1 MEENNN
7 ELTRPFCTLLR
18 MISWKGILID
28 RKVVGREYKMKHN
41 SKQFLALFMAVSMA
55 VAPVSGV
62 YAEDQ
67 NAAVGDTLSEN
78 KQDSDEAGQTEP
90 EAAAGQTES
99 EAAAGQTESSV
110 TTDTSQEVT
119 KEAGKN
125 QVAVEKVQNTQEDGT
140 APQTEPIGE
149 DEIFENITDISGMAG
164 ALKDGEYG
172 VDADHFSAK
181 LTSGGSSKVKI
192 ECQKVIVKNGKATAW
207 INFSSSKYDK
217 VWVKVN
223 GTQNIYHA
231 KPREGE
237 AGVTFEIPVN
247 LNSSMTF
254 MAHTSSMSGKNIA
267 YTINIAIP
275 EDTVPSTP
283 STPDQTVITELSFK
297 EGSEL
302 SMKEG
307 EVQKLTPQ
315 FTPALS
321 ASETAP
327 DMTWTSSDP
336 KIVTV
341 AKSGTQ
347 AEVTAVK
354 AGTAEVTVSIN
365 NAEGTEL
372 KATCKVTVTASE
384 TENKTLTDGN
394 YQVDVD
400 TGNKMFKVTN
410 CILTSEKGKMYAVI
424 TLSGTGYDYLYMGS
438 AADAAEAAA
447 KDYISYVADEAGKYT
462 YKVPVESLDKG
473 IAVAAHSI
481 KKDKWYDRTLIFSSA
496 SAKRIIADGTYQ
508 VNAEA
513 GGKMFR
519 VTDCVMTVKNGQ
531 MTAAVTLSG
540 QGYNRIYLGDVNNAS
555 DDEKNWILPDS
566 LLAEQYTFQIPVE
579 KLDEVMTIA
588 VHTTKS
594 NKWDTRTL
602 TFHSEGMT
610 KIADSNNGNA
620 SNGNNGSNGSLKPG
634 GNNNNPGNGSNGNN
648 QGNAENNNGNS
659 GTTGNNTTNNGKPD
673 QESKYESDLN
683 KSTARV
689 NSTTGLKD
697 GVYTPDSFSWSG
709 GTGKVS
715 ITCSKVTVTGGQA
728 YATITFSSP
737 HYQYVKANG
746 NVYYPSAKTGS
757 STSFVIPVELNK
769 NNSVVGMTTAMSTAH
784 EIKYTIFVYIAEAAK
799 ANASA
804 RANGKEVTVIGANG
818 SDSSKTAAANKK
830 MDEVAPEI
838 IGLEY
843 QSETKAEYAKYF
855 KIYHYDQGITLLE
868 IDMNKKTGRKAA
880 GKKWKEASEIS
891 GLNPAEQEQAALYL
905 NKVIKYLIV
914 PENAEIPA
922 GLDKEVI
929 VVRQPADHVYAGSNK
944 TISLMEELG
953 QLDKVTT
960 VGVKKNKC
968 KNETIKEKMA
978 EKEVIYAGTSGKLN
992 YKKLV
997 KKLKAGDLLY
1007 ILSIDR
1013 LGRNY
1018 EEILLQWRIITKEKQ
1033 VDVVVL
1039 DMPLLDTRK
1048 SGNDLTGTFVA
1059 DLVLQILSYVAQTE
1073 RENIHQRQKE
1083 GIAAAKLRGVKF
1095 GRPRKDVPERF
1106 WQLKEDWEDQKIT
1119 SREAAR
1125 QLSIA
1130 QDTFL
1135 RWVHGK

>member
-1 MEENNN
+1 
-7 ELTRPFCTLLR
+7 
-18 MISWKGILID
+18 
-28 RKVVGREYKMKHN
+28 MKHN

-67 NAAVGDTLSEN
+67 NAAVEN
-78 KQDSDEAGQTEP
+78 AVNANVQDSAEAGQTEP
-90 EAAAGQTES
+90 DANDRQTENS
-99 EAAAGQTESSV
+99 TAA
-110 TTDTSQEVT
+110 DTSQETV
-119 KEAGKN
+119 KEAVENQPAAGKTQDTMTAQSGTKVENKENSAVKN
-125 QVAVEKVQNTQEDGT
+125 QAAVQNTQKDEASSQTEMDGEDG
-140 APQTEPIGE
+140 
-149 DEIFENITDISGMAG
+149 IFSDLTDISGTEG
-164 ALKDGEYG
+164 DLKDGEYS
-172 VDADHFSAK
+172 VDADHFSFA
-181 LTSGGSSKVKI
+181 GGSGKVTI
-192 ECQKVIVKNGKATAW
+192 SCQKVIVKNGKATAW
-207 INFSSSKYDK
+207 IHISSAKYDK

-223 GTQNIYHA
+223 GKQTRYEA
-231 KPREGE
+231 KSEGS
-237 AGVTFEIPVN
+237 GVVFQIPVD
-247 LNSSMTF
+247 LNKQMKIMTHT
-254 MAHTSSMSGKNIA
+254 MAMSSGKNIE

-275 EDTVPSTP
+275 ENAVPSTP
-283 STPDQTVITELSFK
+283 STSEQTVITKLSFK
-297 EGSEL
+297 EGTEL
-302 SMKEG
+302 SMENG
-307 EVQKLTPQ
+307 EVQKLTPV
-315 FTPALS
+315 FTPELTS
-321 ASETAP
+321 GEEEP
-327 DMTWTSSDP
+327 DVTWTSSNTDV
-336 KIVTV
+336 VTV
-341 AKSGTQ
+341 AKAGTR
-347 AEVTAVK
+347 AELTAVK
-354 AGTAEVTVSIN
+354 AGTAEVTATFTN
-365 NAEGTEL
+365 FEGTEL

-610 KIADSNNGNA
+610 KIADSNHGNA
-620 SNGNNGSNGSLKPG
+620 SNGNNGSNGSLTSG
-634 GNNNNPGNGSNGNN
+634 GNNNNPGNTSNGNN
-648 QGNAENNNGNS
+648 SGSTGSNNGN
-659 GTTGNNTTNNGKPD
+659 TGNNTTNNGKPD
-673 QESKYESDLN
+673 KESKYESDLN

-689 NSTTGLKD
+689 NSATGLKD

-709 GTGKVS
+709 GTGKVRIS
-715 ITCSKVTVTGGQA
+715 CSKVTVTGGQA
-728 YATITFSSP
+728 YATITFSST

-746 NVYYPSAKTGS
+746 NVYYPSSKTGS

-769 NNSVVGMTTAMSTAH
+769 NNTIVGMTTAMSAAH
-784 EIKYTIFVYIAEAAK
+784 EIKYTILVYIAEAAK
-799 ANASA
+799 ANAST
-804 RANGKEVTVIGANG
+804 RANGKEITVIGVNG
-818 SDSSKTAAANKK
+818 SDSSKTAAASKK
-830 MDEVAPEI
+830 LDEVAPEI

-843 QSETKAEYAKYF
+843 QSETKAEHAKYF

-868 IDMNKKTGRKAA
+868 IDMSKKTGRKAA
-880 GKKWKEASEIS
+880 GKKWKQSSDTS

-905 NKVIKYLIV
+905 NKVVKYLIV

-929 VVRQPADHVYAGSNK
+929 VVRQPADHIYAGTNK
-944 TISLMEELG
+944 IISKIAKLG
-953 QLDKVTT
+953 QNDKVTA
-960 VGVKKNKC
+960 VGVKKKKC
-968 KNETIKEKMA
+968 KNETIKEKM
-978 EKEVIYAGTSGKLN
+978 EKKEIIYTGKSGKLN

-997 KKLKAGDLLY
+997 KNKCDLALLSSGILPKKGSSKKAARKKMKAYQKMTEKMTLLEMPVIVDRSKDEKGKDAKKEWEKVY
-1007 ILSIDR
+1007 QVIL
-1013 LGRNY
+1013 GC
-1018 EEILLQWRIITKEKQ
+1018 
-1033 VDVVVL
+1033 
-1039 DMPLLDTRK
+1039 
-1048 SGNDLTGTFVA
+1048 
-1059 DLVLQILSYVAQTE
+1059 
-1073 RENIHQRQKE
+1073 
-1083 GIAAAKLRGVKF
+1083 
-1095 GRPRKDVPERF
+1095 
-1106 WQLKEDWEDQKIT
+1106 EDQ
-1119 SREAAR
+1119 SAE
-1125 QLSIA
+1125 
-1130 QDTFL
+1130 
-1135 RWVHGK
+1135 

>member
-1 MEENNN
+1 
-7 ELTRPFCTLLR
+7 
-18 MISWKGILID
+18 
-28 RKVVGREYKMKHN
+28 MKHN

-67 NAAVGDTLSEN
+67 NAAVEN
-78 KQDSDEAGQTEP
+78 AVNANVQDSAEAGQTEP
-90 EAAAGQTES
+90 EATARQTESEAVAGQTET

-110 TTDTSQEVT
+110 TTDTSQDVT

-297 EGSEL
+297 EGAEL

-307 EVQKLTPQ
+307 EVQELTPQ

-384 TENKTLTDGN
+384 TENKTLIDGN

-410 CILTSEKGKMYAVI
+410 CILSSEKGKMYAVI
-424 TLSGTGYDYLYMGS
+424 TLSGTGYDYLYMGP

-481 KKDKWYDRTLIFSSA
+481 KNDKWYDRTLIFSSA

-540 QGYNRIYLGDVNNAS
+540 HGYNRIYLGDVNNAS

-620 SNGNNGSNGSLKPG
+620 SNGNNGSNGSLTPG

-673 QESKYESDLN
+673 KESKYESDLN

-818 SDSSKTAAANKK
+818 SDSSKTATANKK

-880 GKKWKEASEIS
+880 GKKWKEASEIN

-914 PENAEIPA
+914 PENVEIPA

-997 KKLKAGDLLY
+997 KNKCNLALLSSSVLPEKRSSKKAAKKKMTAY
-1007 ILSIDR
+1007 R
-1013 LGRNY
+1013 KMT
-1018 EEILLQWRIITKEKQ
+1018 EKMTLLQIPVIVDRAKDEKGK
-1033 VDVVVL
+1033 D
-1039 DMPLLDTRK
+1039 
-1048 SGNDLTGTFVA
+1048 A
-1059 DLVLQILSYVAQTE
+1059 
-1073 RENIHQRQKE
+1073 QKE
-1083 GIAAAKLRGVKF
+1083 
-1095 GRPRKDVPERF
+1095 
-1106 WQLKEDWEDQKIT
+1106 WEKVYQVILGCDGQ
-1119 SREAAR
+1119 SAE
-1125 QLSIA
+1125 
-1130 QDTFL
+1130 
-1135 RWVHGK
+1135 

>member
-1 MEENNN
+1 MEENYNK
-7 ELTRPFCTLLR
+7 LTRPFCTLLR

-67 NAAVGDTLSEN
+67 NAAVEDTLSEN
-78 KQDSDEAGQTEP
+78 KQDSDEVGQTEPEATAGQTES
-90 EAAAGQTES
+90 EAAAGQTET

-307 EVQKLTPQ
+307 EVQELTPQ

-336 KIVTV
+336 EVVTV

-566 LLAEQYTFQIPVE
+566 LLAEQYTFRIPVE

-620 SNGNNGSNGSLKPG
+620 SNGNNGSNGSLTPG

-818 SDSSKTAAANKK
+818 SDSSKTATANKK

-880 GKKWKEASEIS
+880 GKKWKEASETS

-905 NKVIKYLIV
+905 NKVVKYLIV

-997 KKLKAGDLLY
+997 KNKCNLALLSSSVLPEKRSSKKAAKKKMTAY
-1007 ILSIDR
+1007 R
-1013 LGRNY
+1013 KMT
-1018 EEILLQWRIITKEKQ
+1018 EKMTLLQIPVIVDRAKDEKGK
-1033 VDVVVL
+1033 D
-1039 DMPLLDTRK
+1039 
-1048 SGNDLTGTFVA
+1048 A
-1059 DLVLQILSYVAQTE
+1059 
-1073 RENIHQRQKE
+1073 QKE
-1083 GIAAAKLRGVKF
+1083 
-1095 GRPRKDVPERF
+1095 
-1106 WQLKEDWEDQKIT
+1106 WEKVYQVILGCDGQ
-1119 SREAAR
+1119 SAE
-1125 QLSIA
+1125 
-1130 QDTFL
+1130 
-1135 RWVHGK
+1135 

>member
-1 MEENNN
+1 MEENYNK
-7 ELTRPFCTLLR
+7 LTRPFCTLLR

-67 NAAVGDTLSEN
+67 NAAVEN
-78 KQDSDEAGQTEP
+78 AVNANVQDSAEAGQTEP
-90 EAAAGQTES
+90 EATAGQTESEAAAGQTET

-125 QVAVEKVQNTQEDGT
+125 LVAVEKVQNTQEDGT

-297 EGSEL
+297 EGTEL

-424 TLSGTGYDYLYMGS
+424 TLSGTGYDYLYMGP

-481 KKDKWYDRTLIFSSA
+481 KNDKWYDRTLIFSSA

-610 KIADSNNGNA
+610 KIEDSNNGNA

-818 SDSSKTAAANKK
+818 SDSSKTATANKK

-891 GLNPAEQEQAALYL
+891 GLNPAEQEQEALYL

-914 PENAEIPA
+914 PENVEIPA

-997 KKLKAGDLLY
+997 KNKCNLALLSSSVLPEKRSSKKAAKKKMTAY
-1007 ILSIDR
+1007 R
-1013 LGRNY
+1013 KMT
-1018 EEILLQWRIITKEKQ
+1018 EKMTLLQIPVIVDRAKDEKGK
-1033 VDVVVL
+1033 D
-1039 DMPLLDTRK
+1039 
-1048 SGNDLTGTFVA
+1048 A
-1059 DLVLQILSYVAQTE
+1059 
-1073 RENIHQRQKE
+1073 QKE
-1083 GIAAAKLRGVKF
+1083 
-1095 GRPRKDVPERF
+1095 
-1106 WQLKEDWEDQKIT
+1106 WEKVYKVILGCDGQ
-1119 SREAAR
+1119 SAE
-1125 QLSIA
+1125 
-1130 QDTFL
+1130 
-1135 RWVHGK
+1135 

>member
-1 MEENNN
+1 
-7 ELTRPFCTLLR
+7 
-18 MISWKGILID
+18 
-28 RKVVGREYKMKHN
+28 MKHN

-67 NAAVGDTLSEN
+67 NAAVEDTLSEN
-78 KQDSDEAGQTEP
+78 KQDSDEVRQTEP
-90 EAAAGQTES
+90 EAAAGQTET

-254 MAHTSSMSGKNIA
+254 MAHTSSMSGNNIA

-307 EVQKLTPQ
+307 EVQELTPQ

-566 LLAEQYTFQIPVE
+566 LLAEQYTFQIPVK

-697 GVYTPDSFSWSG
+697 GVYAPDSFSWSG

-818 SDSSKTAAANKK
+818 SDSSKTATANKK

-914 PENAEIPA
+914 PENVEIPA

-997 KKLKAGDLLY
+997 KNKCNLALLSSSVLPEKRSSKKAAKKKMTAY
-1007 ILSIDR
+1007 R
-1013 LGRNY
+1013 KMT
-1018 EEILLQWRIITKEKQ
+1018 EKMTLLQIPVIVDRAKDEKGK
-1033 VDVVVL
+1033 D
-1039 DMPLLDTRK
+1039 
-1048 SGNDLTGTFVA
+1048 A
-1059 DLVLQILSYVAQTE
+1059 
-1073 RENIHQRQKE
+1073 QKE
-1083 GIAAAKLRGVKF
+1083 
-1095 GRPRKDVPERF
+1095 
-1106 WQLKEDWEDQKIT
+1106 WEKVYKVILGCDGQ
-1119 SREAAR
+1119 SAE
-1125 QLSIA
+1125 
-1130 QDTFL
+1130 
-1135 RWVHGK
+1135 

>member
-1 MEENNN
+1 MEENYNK
-7 ELTRPFCTLLR
+7 LTRPFCTLLR
-18 MISWKGILID
+18 MISWKGILVD

-67 NAAVGDTLSEN
+67 NAAVEDTLSEN

-90 EAAAGQTES
+90 EATAGQTES

-297 EGSEL
+297 EGTEL
-302 SMKEG
+302 SMKKG
-307 EVQKLTPQ
+307 EVQELTPQ

-438 AADAAEAAA
+438 AADAAGAAA

-555 DDEKNWILPDS
+555 NDEKNWILPDS

-620 SNGNNGSNGSLKPG
+620 SNGNNGSNGSLTPG

-715 ITCSKVTVTGGQA
+715 ITCSKITVTGGQA

-818 SDSSKTAAANKK
+818 SDSSKTATANKK

-880 GKKWKEASEIS
+880 GKKWKEASEIN

-914 PENAEIPA
+914 PENVEIPA

-997 KKLKAGDLLY
+997 KNKCNLALLSSSVLPEKRSSKKAAKKKMTAY
-1007 ILSIDR
+1007 R
-1013 LGRNY
+1013 KMT
-1018 EEILLQWRIITKEKQ
+1018 EKMTLLQIPVIVDRAKDEKGK
-1033 VDVVVL
+1033 D
-1039 DMPLLDTRK
+1039 
-1048 SGNDLTGTFVA
+1048 A
-1059 DLVLQILSYVAQTE
+1059 
-1073 RENIHQRQKE
+1073 QKE
-1083 GIAAAKLRGVKF
+1083 
-1095 GRPRKDVPERF
+1095 
-1106 WQLKEDWEDQKIT
+1106 WEKVYQVILGCDGQ
-1119 SREAAR
+1119 SAE
-1125 QLSIA
+1125 
-1130 QDTFL
+1130 
-1135 RWVHGK
+1135 

>member
-1 MEENNN
+1 MEENYNK
-7 ELTRPFCTLLR
+7 LTRPFCTLLR
-18 MISWKGILID
+18 MISWKGILVD

-67 NAAVGDTLSEN
+67 NAAVEDTLSEN

-99 EAAAGQTESSV
+99 EAAAGQTETEAAAGQTESSV

-307 EVQKLTPQ
+307 EVQELTPQ

-341 AKSGTQ
+341 AKSETQ

-620 SNGNNGSNGSLKPG
+620 SNGNNGSNGSLTPG

-818 SDSSKTAAANKK
+818 SDSSKTATANKK

-914 PENAEIPA
+914 PENVEIPA

-997 KKLKAGDLLY
+997 KNKCNLALLSSSVLPEKRSSKKAAKKKMTAY
-1007 ILSIDR
+1007 R
-1013 LGRNY
+1013 KMT
-1018 EEILLQWRIITKEKQ
+1018 EKMTLLQIPVIVDRAKDEKGK
-1033 VDVVVL
+1033 D
-1039 DMPLLDTRK
+1039 
-1048 SGNDLTGTFVA
+1048 A
-1059 DLVLQILSYVAQTE
+1059 
-1073 RENIHQRQKE
+1073 QKE
-1083 GIAAAKLRGVKF
+1083 
-1095 GRPRKDVPERF
+1095 
-1106 WQLKEDWEDQKIT
+1106 WEKVYQVILGCDGQ
-1119 SREAAR
+1119 SAE
-1125 QLSIA
+1125 
-1130 QDTFL
+1130 
-1135 RWVHGK
+1135 

>member
-1 MEENNN
+1 MEENYNK
-7 ELTRPFCTLLR
+7 LTRPFCTLLR

-67 NAAVGDTLSEN
+67 NAAVEDTLSEN
-78 KQDSDEAGQTEP
+78 KQDSDEVGQTEP
-90 EAAAGQTES
+90 EATVGQTEP

-307 EVQKLTPQ
+307 EVQELTPQ

-336 KIVTV
+336 EVVTV

-347 AEVTAVK
+347 AELTAVK
-354 AGTAEVTVSIN
+354 AGTAEVTVSIK

-566 LLAEQYTFQIPVE
+566 LLAEQYTFRIPVE

-620 SNGNNGSNGSLKPG
+620 SNGNNGSNGSLIPG

-818 SDSSKTAAANKK
+818 SDSSKTATANKK

-905 NKVIKYLIV
+905 NNVVKYLIV

-968 KNETIKEKMA
+968 KNETIKEKMT

-997 KKLKAGDLLY
+997 KNKCNLALLSSSVLPEKRSSKKAAKKKMTAY
-1007 ILSIDR
+1007 R
-1013 LGRNY
+1013 KMT
-1018 EEILLQWRIITKEKQ
+1018 EKMTLLQIPVIVDRAKDEKGK
-1033 VDVVVL
+1033 D
-1039 DMPLLDTRK
+1039 
-1048 SGNDLTGTFVA
+1048 A
-1059 DLVLQILSYVAQTE
+1059 
-1073 RENIHQRQKE
+1073 QKE
-1083 GIAAAKLRGVKF
+1083 
-1095 GRPRKDVPERF
+1095 
-1106 WQLKEDWEDQKIT
+1106 WEKVYQVILGCDGQ
-1119 SREAAR
+1119 SAE
-1125 QLSIA
+1125 
-1130 QDTFL
+1130 
-1135 RWVHGK
+1135 

>member
-1 MEENNN
+1 
-7 ELTRPFCTLLR
+7 
-18 MISWKGILID
+18 
-28 RKVVGREYKMKHN
+28 MKHN

-67 NAAVGDTLSEN
+67 NAAVEDTLSEN
-78 KQDSDEAGQTEP
+78 KQDSDEVGQTEP
-90 EAAAGQTES
+90 EATAGQTEL

-307 EVQKLTPQ
+307 EVQELTPQ

-336 KIVTV
+336 EVVTV

-347 AEVTAVK
+347 AELTAVK
-354 AGTAEVTVSIN
+354 AGTAEVTVSIK

-620 SNGNNGSNGSLKPG
+620 SNGNTGSNGSLTPG

-818 SDSSKTAAANKK
+818 SDSSKTATANKK

-914 PENAEIPA
+914 PENVEIPA

-997 KKLKAGDLLY
+997 KNKCNLALLSSSVLPEKRSSKKAAKKKMTAY
-1007 ILSIDR
+1007 R
-1013 LGRNY
+1013 KMT
-1018 EEILLQWRIITKEKQ
+1018 EKMTLLQIPVIVDRAKDEKGK
-1033 VDVVVL
+1033 D
-1039 DMPLLDTRK
+1039 
-1048 SGNDLTGTFVA
+1048 A
-1059 DLVLQILSYVAQTE
+1059 
-1073 RENIHQRQKE
+1073 QKE
-1083 GIAAAKLRGVKF
+1083 WEKVYQVIF
-1095 GRPRKDVPERF
+1095 GCDGQSAE
-1106 WQLKEDWEDQKIT
+1106 
-1119 SREAAR
+1119 
-1125 QLSIA
+1125 
-1130 QDTFL
+1130 
-1135 RWVHGK
+1135 

>member
-1 MEENNN
+1 MEENYNK
-7 ELTRPFCTLLR
+7 LTRPFCTLLR
-18 MISWKGILID
+18 MISWKGILVD

-67 NAAVGDTLSEN
+67 NAAVEDTLSEN

-90 EAAAGQTES
+90 EAAAGQTET

-307 EVQKLTPQ
+307 EVQELTPQ

-336 KIVTV
+336 EVVTV

-347 AEVTAVK
+347 AELTAVK
-354 AGTAEVTVSIN
+354 AGTAEVTVSIK

-566 LLAEQYTFQIPVE
+566 LLAEQYTFQIPVK

-620 SNGNNGSNGSLKPG
+620 SNGNNGSNGSLTPG

-818 SDSSKTAAANKK
+818 SDSSKTATANKK

-914 PENAEIPA
+914 PENVEIPA

-997 KKLKAGDLLY
+997 KNKCNLALLSSSVLPEKRSSKKAAKKKMTAY
-1007 ILSIDR
+1007 R
-1013 LGRNY
+1013 KMT
-1018 EEILLQWRIITKEKQ
+1018 EKMTLLQIPVIVDRAKDEKGK
-1033 VDVVVL
+1033 D
-1039 DMPLLDTRK
+1039 
-1048 SGNDLTGTFVA
+1048 A
-1059 DLVLQILSYVAQTE
+1059 
-1073 RENIHQRQKE
+1073 QKE
-1083 GIAAAKLRGVKF
+1083 
-1095 GRPRKDVPERF
+1095 
-1106 WQLKEDWEDQKIT
+1106 WEKVYQVILGCDGQ
-1119 SREAAR
+1119 SAE
-1125 QLSIA
+1125 
-1130 QDTFL
+1130 
-1135 RWVHGK
+1135 

>member
-67 NAAVGDTLSEN
+67 NAAVEDTLSEN
-78 KQDSDEAGQTEP
+78 KQDNDEAGQTEP

-99 EAAAGQTESSV
+99 EATAGQTEPEAAAGQTESSV

-164 ALKDGEYG
+164 ALKDGEYS

-223 GTQNIYHA
+223 GIQNIYHA

-237 AGVTFEIPVN
+237 AGVAFEIPVN

-307 EVQKLTPQ
+307 EVQELTPQ

-540 QGYNRIYLGDVNNAS
+540 RGYNRIYLGDVNNAS

-620 SNGNNGSNGSLKPG
+620 SNGNNGSNGSLTPG

-818 SDSSKTAAANKK
+818 SDSSKTATANKK

-997 KKLKAGDLLY
+997 KNKCNLALLSSSVLPEKRSSKKAAKKKMTAY
-1007 ILSIDR
+1007 R
-1013 LGRNY
+1013 KMT
-1018 EEILLQWRIITKEKQ
+1018 EKMTLLQIPVIVDRAKDEKGK
-1033 VDVVVL
+1033 D
-1039 DMPLLDTRK
+1039 
-1048 SGNDLTGTFVA
+1048 A
-1059 DLVLQILSYVAQTE
+1059 
-1073 RENIHQRQKE
+1073 QKE
-1083 GIAAAKLRGVKF
+1083 
-1095 GRPRKDVPERF
+1095 
-1106 WQLKEDWEDQKIT
+1106 WEKVYQVILGCDGQ
-1119 SREAAR
+1119 SVE
-1125 QLSIA
+1125 
-1130 QDTFL
+1130 
-1135 RWVHGK
+1135 

>member
-1 MEENNN
+1 MEENYNK
-7 ELTRPFCTLLR
+7 LTRPFCTLLR
-18 MISWKGILID
+18 MISWKGILVD

-67 NAAVGDTLSEN
+67 NAAVEDTLSEN

-90 EAAAGQTES
+90 EATAGQTESEAAAGQTET

-307 EVQKLTPQ
+307 EVQELTPQ

-336 KIVTV
+336 EVVTV

-347 AEVTAVK
+347 AELTAVK

-757 STSFVIPVELNK
+757 STSFVIPVELDK

-818 SDSSKTAAANKK
+818 SDSSKTATANKK

-997 KKLKAGDLLY
+997 KNKCNLALLSSSVLPEKRSSKKAAKKKMTAY
-1007 ILSIDR
+1007 R
-1013 LGRNY
+1013 KMT
-1018 EEILLQWRIITKEKQ
+1018 EKMTLLQIPVIVDRAKDEKGK
-1033 VDVVVL
+1033 D
-1039 DMPLLDTRK
+1039 
-1048 SGNDLTGTFVA
+1048 A
-1059 DLVLQILSYVAQTE
+1059 
-1073 RENIHQRQKE
+1073 QKE
-1083 GIAAAKLRGVKF
+1083 
-1095 GRPRKDVPERF
+1095 
-1106 WQLKEDWEDQKIT
+1106 WEKVYKVILGCDGQ
-1119 SREAAR
+1119 SAE
-1125 QLSIA
+1125 
-1130 QDTFL
+1130 
-1135 RWVHGK
+1135 

>member
-1 MEENNN
+1 MEENYNK
-7 ELTRPFCTLLR
+7 LTRPFCTLLR

-67 NAAVGDTLSEN
+67 NAAVEDTLSEN
-78 KQDSDEAGQTEP
+78 KQDSDEVGQTEP
-90 EAAAGQTES
+90 EATVGQTEL

-307 EVQKLTPQ
+307 EVQELTPQ

-697 GVYTPDSFSWSG
+697 GVYAPDSFSWSG

-818 SDSSKTAAANKK
+818 SDSSKTATANKK

-905 NKVIKYLIV
+905 NNVVKYLIV

-968 KNETIKEKMA
+968 KNETIKEKMT

-997 KKLKAGDLLY
+997 KNKCNLALLSSSVLPEKRSSKKAAKKKMTAY
-1007 ILSIDR
+1007 R
-1013 LGRNY
+1013 KMT
-1018 EEILLQWRIITKEKQ
+1018 EKMTLLQIPVIVDRAKDEKGK
-1033 VDVVVL
+1033 D
-1039 DMPLLDTRK
+1039 
-1048 SGNDLTGTFVA
+1048 A
-1059 DLVLQILSYVAQTE
+1059 
-1073 RENIHQRQKE
+1073 QKE
-1083 GIAAAKLRGVKF
+1083 
-1095 GRPRKDVPERF
+1095 
-1106 WQLKEDWEDQKIT
+1106 WEKVYQVILGCDGQ
-1119 SREAAR
+1119 SAE
-1125 QLSIA
+1125 
-1130 QDTFL
+1130 
-1135 RWVHGK
+1135 

>member
-1 MEENNN
+1 MEENYNK
-7 ELTRPFCTLLR
+7 LTRPFCTLLR
-18 MISWKGILID
+18 MISWKGILVD

-67 NAAVGDTLSEN
+67 NAAVEDTLSEN
-78 KQDSDEAGQTEP
+78 KQDSDEVGQTEP
-90 EAAAGQTES
+90 EATAGQTEL

-307 EVQKLTPQ
+307 EVQELTPQ

-336 KIVTV
+336 EVVTV

-347 AEVTAVK
+347 AELTAVK
-354 AGTAEVTVSIN
+354 AGTAEVTVSIK

-540 QGYNRIYLGDVNNAS
+540 QGYNRVYLGDVNNAS

-610 KIADSNNGNA
+610 KITDSNNGNA
-620 SNGNNGSNGSLKPG
+620 SNGNNGSNGLLTPG

-818 SDSSKTAAANKK
+818 SDSSKTATANKK

-914 PENAEIPA
+914 PENVEIPA

-997 KKLKAGDLLY
+997 KNKCNLALLSSSVLPEKRSSKKAAKKKMTAY
-1007 ILSIDR
+1007 R
-1013 LGRNY
+1013 KMT
-1018 EEILLQWRIITKEKQ
+1018 EKMTLLQIPVIVDRAKDEKGK
-1033 VDVVVL
+1033 D
-1039 DMPLLDTRK
+1039 
-1048 SGNDLTGTFVA
+1048 A
-1059 DLVLQILSYVAQTE
+1059 
-1073 RENIHQRQKE
+1073 QKE
-1083 GIAAAKLRGVKF
+1083 
-1095 GRPRKDVPERF
+1095 
-1106 WQLKEDWEDQKIT
+1106 WEKVYQVILGCDGQ
-1119 SREAAR
+1119 SAE
-1125 QLSIA
+1125 
-1130 QDTFL
+1130 
-1135 RWVHGK
+1135 

>member
-1 MEENNN
+1 MEENYNK
-7 ELTRPFCTLLR
+7 LTRPFCTLLR
-18 MISWKGILID
+18 MISWKGILVD

-67 NAAVGDTLSEN
+67 NAAVEDTLSEN

-99 EAAAGQTESSV
+99 EAAAGQTETEAAAGQTESSV

-307 EVQKLTPQ
+307 EVQELTPQ

-347 AEVTAVK
+347 AELTAVK
-354 AGTAEVTVSIN
+354 AGTAEVTVSIK

-620 SNGNNGSNGSLKPG
+620 SNGNNGSNGSLTPG

-757 STSFVIPVELNK
+757 STSFVIPVEMNK

-818 SDSSKTAAANKK
+818 SDSSKTATANKK

-929 VVRQPADHVYAGSNK
+929 VVRQPADRVYAGSNK

-978 EKEVIYAGTSGKLN
+978 EKEVIYAGTSDKLN

-997 KKLKAGDLLY
+997 KNKCNLALLSSSVLPEKRSSKKAAKKKMTAY
-1007 ILSIDR
+1007 R
-1013 LGRNY
+1013 KMT
-1018 EEILLQWRIITKEKQ
+1018 EKMTLLQIPVIVDRAKDEKGK
-1033 VDVVVL
+1033 D
-1039 DMPLLDTRK
+1039 
-1048 SGNDLTGTFVA
+1048 A
-1059 DLVLQILSYVAQTE
+1059 
-1073 RENIHQRQKE
+1073 QKE
-1083 GIAAAKLRGVKF
+1083 
-1095 GRPRKDVPERF
+1095 
-1106 WQLKEDWEDQKIT
+1106 WEKVYQVILGCDGQ
-1119 SREAAR
+1119 SAE
-1125 QLSIA
+1125 
-1130 QDTFL
+1130 
-1135 RWVHGK
+1135 

>member
-1 MEENNN
+1 
-7 ELTRPFCTLLR
+7 
-18 MISWKGILID
+18 
-28 RKVVGREYKMKHN
+28 MKHN

-67 NAAVGDTLSEN
+67 NAAVEN
-78 KQDSDEAGQTEP
+78 AVNANVQDSAEAGQTEP
-90 EAAAGQTES
+90 DANDRQTENS
-99 EAAAGQTESSV
+99 TAA
-110 TTDTSQEVT
+110 DTSQEAG
-119 KEAGKN
+119 ENQPAAGKTQDTMTAQSGTKVENKENSAVKN
-125 QVAVEKVQNTQEDGT
+125 QAAVQNTQKDEASSQAEMDGEDG
-140 APQTEPIGE
+140 
-149 DEIFENITDISGMAG
+149 IFNDLTDISGTEDD
-164 ALKDGEYG
+164 LKDGEYS
-172 VDADHFSAK
+172 VDADHFSFA
-181 LTSGGSSKVKI
+181 GGSGKVTI
-192 ECQKVIVKNGKATAW
+192 SCQKVIVKDGKATAW
-207 INFSSSKYDK
+207 IYISSAKYDK

-223 GTQNIYHA
+223 GKQTRYEA
-231 KPREGE
+231 KSEGS
-237 AGVTFEIPVN
+237 GVVFKIPVD
-247 LNSSMTF
+247 LNKQMKIMTHT
-254 MAHTSSMSGKNIA
+254 MAMSSGKNIE

-275 EDTVPSTP
+275 ENAVPSTP
-283 STPDQTVITELSFK
+283 STPEQTVITKLSFK
-297 EGSEL
+297 EGTEL
-302 SMKEG
+302 SMKNG
-307 EVQKLTPQ
+307 EVQKLTPV
-315 FTPALS
+315 FTPELTS
-321 ASETAP
+321 GEEEP
-327 DMTWTSSDP
+327 DVTWTSSNTDV
-336 KIVTV
+336 VTV
-341 AKSGTQ
+341 AKSGTR
-347 AEVTAVK
+347 AELTAVK
-354 AGTAEVTVSIN
+354 AGAAEVTATFTN
-365 NAEGTEL
+365 FEGTEL

-394 YQVDVD
+394 Y
-400 TGNKMFKVTN
+400 
-410 CILTSEKGKMYAVI
+410 
-424 TLSGTGYDYLYMGS
+424 
-438 AADAAEAAA
+438 
-447 KDYISYVADEAGKYT
+447 
-462 YKVPVESLDKG
+462 
-473 IAVAAHSI
+473 H
-481 KKDKWYDRTLIFSSA
+481 
-496 SAKRIIADGTYQ
+496 

-540 QGYNRIYLGDVNNAS
+540 RGYNRIYLGDVNNAS

-648 QGNAENNNGNS
+648 QGNAGNNNGNS

-673 QESKYESDLN
+673 KESKYESDLN

-737 HYQYVKANG
+737 HYQYVKANE

-818 SDSSKTAAANKK
+818 SDSSKTATANKK

-905 NKVIKYLIV
+905 NNVVKYLIV

-997 KKLKAGDLLY
+997 KNKCNLALLSSSVLPEKRSSKKAAKKKMTAY
-1007 ILSIDR
+1007 R
-1013 LGRNY
+1013 KMT
-1018 EEILLQWRIITKEKQ
+1018 EKMTLLQIPVIVDRAKDEKGK
-1033 VDVVVL
+1033 D
-1039 DMPLLDTRK
+1039 
-1048 SGNDLTGTFVA
+1048 A
-1059 DLVLQILSYVAQTE
+1059 
-1073 RENIHQRQKE
+1073 QKE
-1083 GIAAAKLRGVKF
+1083 
-1095 GRPRKDVPERF
+1095 
-1106 WQLKEDWEDQKIT
+1106 WEKVYQVILGCDGQ
-1119 SREAAR
+1119 SAE
-1125 QLSIA
+1125 
-1130 QDTFL
+1130 
-1135 RWVHGK
+1135 

>member
-1 MEENNN
+1 MEENYNK
-7 ELTRPFCTLLR
+7 LTRPFCTLLR
-18 MISWKGILID
+18 MISWKGILVD

-67 NAAVGDTLSEN
+67 NAAVEDTLSEN
-78 KQDSDEAGQTEP
+78 KQDSDEVGQTEP
-90 EAAAGQTES
+90 EATVGQTEL

-307 EVQKLTPQ
+307 EVQELTPQ
-315 FTPALS
+315 FTPVLS

-327 DMTWTSSDP
+327 DMTWTSSNP

-347 AEVTAVK
+347 AELTAVK
-354 AGTAEVTVSIN
+354 AGTAEVTVSIK

-566 LLAEQYTFQIPVE
+566 LLAEQYTFRIPVE

-620 SNGNNGSNGSLKPG
+620 SNGNNGSNGSLIPG

-818 SDSSKTAAANKK
+818 SDSSKTATANKK

-905 NKVIKYLIV
+905 NNVVKYLIV

-968 KNETIKEKMA
+968 KNETIKEKMT

-997 KKLKAGDLLY
+997 KNKCNLALLSSSVLPEKRSSKKAAKKKMTAY
-1007 ILSIDR
+1007 R
-1013 LGRNY
+1013 KMT
-1018 EEILLQWRIITKEKQ
+1018 EKMTLLQIPVIVDRAKDEKGK
-1033 VDVVVL
+1033 D
-1039 DMPLLDTRK
+1039 
-1048 SGNDLTGTFVA
+1048 A
-1059 DLVLQILSYVAQTE
+1059 
-1073 RENIHQRQKE
+1073 QKE
-1083 GIAAAKLRGVKF
+1083 
-1095 GRPRKDVPERF
+1095 
-1106 WQLKEDWEDQKIT
+1106 WEKVYQVILGCDGQ
-1119 SREAAR
+1119 SAE
-1125 QLSIA
+1125 
-1130 QDTFL
+1130 
-1135 RWVHGK
+1135 

>member
-1 MEENNN
+1 MEENYNK
-7 ELTRPFCTLLR
+7 LTRPFCTLLR

-67 NAAVGDTLSEN
+67 NAAVEN
-78 KQDSDEAGQTEP
+78 AVNANVQDSAEAGQTEP
-90 EAAAGQTES
+90 EATAGQTESEAAAGQTET

-297 EGSEL
+297 EGTEL

-307 EVQKLTPQ
+307 EVQELTPQ

-354 AGTAEVTVSIN
+354 VGTAEVTVSIN

-424 TLSGTGYDYLYMGS
+424 TLSGTGYDYLYMGP

-481 KKDKWYDRTLIFSSA
+481 KNDKWYDRTLIFSSA

-610 KIADSNNGNA
+610 KIEDSNNGNA

-818 SDSSKTAAANKK
+818 SDSSKTATANKK

-914 PENAEIPA
+914 PENVEIPA

-944 TISLMEELG
+944 MISLMEELG

-997 KKLKAGDLLY
+997 KNKCNLALLSSSVLPEKRSSKKAAKKKMTAY
-1007 ILSIDR
+1007 R
-1013 LGRNY
+1013 KMT
-1018 EEILLQWRIITKEKQ
+1018 EKMTLLQIPVIVDRAKDEKGK
-1033 VDVVVL
+1033 D
-1039 DMPLLDTRK
+1039 
-1048 SGNDLTGTFVA
+1048 A
-1059 DLVLQILSYVAQTE
+1059 
-1073 RENIHQRQKE
+1073 QKE
-1083 GIAAAKLRGVKF
+1083 
-1095 GRPRKDVPERF
+1095 
-1106 WQLKEDWEDQKIT
+1106 WEKVYKVIWGCDGQ
-1119 SREAAR
+1119 SAE
-1125 QLSIA
+1125 
-1130 QDTFL
+1130 
-1135 RWVHGK
+1135 

>member
-1 MEENNN
+1 MEENYNK
-7 ELTRPFCTLLR
+7 LTRPFCTLLR
-18 MISWKGILID
+18 MISWKGILVD

-67 NAAVGDTLSEN
+67 NAAVEDTLSEN
-78 KQDSDEAGQTEP
+78 KQDSDEVGQTEP
-90 EAAAGQTES
+90 EATVGQTEL

-231 KPREGE
+231 KPREGG

-307 EVQKLTPQ
+307 EVQELTPQ

-336 KIVTV
+336 EVVTV

-347 AEVTAVK
+347 AELTAVK
-354 AGTAEVTVSIN
+354 AGTAEVTVSIK

-620 SNGNNGSNGSLKPG
+620 SNGNNGSNGSLTPG

-697 GVYTPDSFSWSG
+697 GVYAPDSFSWSG

-818 SDSSKTAAANKK
+818 SDSSKTATANKK

-905 NKVIKYLIV
+905 NNVVKYLIV

-968 KNETIKEKMA
+968 KNETIKEKMT

-997 KKLKAGDLLY
+997 KNKCNLALLSSSVLPEKRSSKKAAKKKMTAY
-1007 ILSIDR
+1007 R
-1013 LGRNY
+1013 KMT
-1018 EEILLQWRIITKEKQ
+1018 EKMTLLQIPVIVDRAKDEKGK
-1033 VDVVVL
+1033 D
-1039 DMPLLDTRK
+1039 
-1048 SGNDLTGTFVA
+1048 A
-1059 DLVLQILSYVAQTE
+1059 
-1073 RENIHQRQKE
+1073 QKE
-1083 GIAAAKLRGVKF
+1083 
-1095 GRPRKDVPERF
+1095 
-1106 WQLKEDWEDQKIT
+1106 WEKVYQVILGCDGQ
-1119 SREAAR
+1119 SAE
-1125 QLSIA
+1125 
-1130 QDTFL
+1130 
-1135 RWVHGK
+1135 

>member
-1 MEENNN
+1 MEENYNK
-7 ELTRPFCTLLR
+7 LTRPFCTLLR

-67 NAAVGDTLSEN
+67 NAAVEDTLSEN
-78 KQDSDEAGQTEP
+78 KQDSDEVGQTEPEATAGQTEL
-90 EAAAGQTES
+90 EAAAGQTET

-140 APQTEPIGE
+140 VPQTEPIGE

-307 EVQKLTPQ
+307 EVQELTPQ

-336 KIVTV
+336 EVVTV

-347 AEVTAVK
+347 AELTAVK
-354 AGTAEVTVSIN
+354 AGTAEVTVSIK

-566 LLAEQYTFQIPVE
+566 LLAEQYTFQIPVK

-620 SNGNNGSNGSLKPG
+620 SNGNNGSNGSLTPG

-818 SDSSKTAAANKK
+818 SDSSKTATANKK

-914 PENAEIPA
+914 PENVEIPA

-997 KKLKAGDLLY
+997 KNKCNLALLSSSVLPEKRSSKKAAKKKMTAY
-1007 ILSIDR
+1007 R
-1013 LGRNY
+1013 KMT
-1018 EEILLQWRIITKEKQ
+1018 EKMTLLQIPVIVDRAKDEKGK
-1033 VDVVVL
+1033 D
-1039 DMPLLDTRK
+1039 
-1048 SGNDLTGTFVA
+1048 A
-1059 DLVLQILSYVAQTE
+1059 
-1073 RENIHQRQKE
+1073 QKE
-1083 GIAAAKLRGVKF
+1083 
-1095 GRPRKDVPERF
+1095 
-1106 WQLKEDWEDQKIT
+1106 WEKVYQVILGCDGQ
-1119 SREAAR
+1119 SAE
-1125 QLSIA
+1125 
-1130 QDTFL
+1130 
-1135 RWVHGK
+1135 

>member
-1 MEENNN
+1 MEENYNK
-7 ELTRPFCTLLR
+7 LTRPFCTLLR
-18 MISWKGILID
+18 MISWKGILVD

-67 NAAVGDTLSEN
+67 NATVEDTLSEN
-78 KQDSDEAGQTEP
+78 KQDSDEVGQTEP

-99 EAAAGQTESSV
+99 EAAAGQTETEAAAGQTESSV

-307 EVQKLTPQ
+307 EVQELTPQ

-336 KIVTV
+336 EVVTV

-347 AEVTAVK
+347 AELTAVK
-354 AGTAEVTVSIN
+354 AGTAEVTVSIK

-566 LLAEQYTFQIPVE
+566 LLAEQYTFRIPVE

-620 SNGNNGSNGSLKPG
+620 SNGNNGSNGSLTPG

-818 SDSSKTAAANKK
+818 SDSSKTATANKK

-880 GKKWKEASEIS
+880 GKKWKEASETS

-905 NKVIKYLIV
+905 NKVVKYLIV

-978 EKEVIYAGTSGKLN
+978 EKEVDYAGTSGKLN

-997 KKLKAGDLLY
+997 KNKCNLALLSSSVLPEKRSSKKAAKKKMTAY
-1007 ILSIDR
+1007 R
-1013 LGRNY
+1013 KMT
-1018 EEILLQWRIITKEKQ
+1018 EKMTLLQIPVIVDRAKDEKGK
-1033 VDVVVL
+1033 D
-1039 DMPLLDTRK
+1039 
-1048 SGNDLTGTFVA
+1048 A
-1059 DLVLQILSYVAQTE
+1059 
-1073 RENIHQRQKE
+1073 QKE
-1083 GIAAAKLRGVKF
+1083 WEKVYQVILGC
-1095 GRPRKDVPERF
+1095 DVQSAE
-1106 WQLKEDWEDQKIT
+1106 
-1119 SREAAR
+1119 
-1125 QLSIA
+1125 
-1130 QDTFL
+1130 
-1135 RWVHGK
+1135 

>member
-1 MEENNN
+1 
-7 ELTRPFCTLLR
+7 
-18 MISWKGILID
+18 
-28 RKVVGREYKMKHN
+28 MKHN

-90 EAAAGQTES
+90 EATAGQTESEAAAGQTET

-347 AEVTAVK
+347 AELTAVK

-384 TENKTLTDGN
+384 TENKILTDGS

-424 TLSGTGYDYLYMGS
+424 TLSGTGYDYLYMGP

-540 QGYNRIYLGDVNNAS
+540 HGYNRIYLGDVNNAS

-620 SNGNNGSNGSLKPG
+620 SNGNNGSNGSLTPG

-709 GTGKVS
+709 GTGKVN

-818 SDSSKTAAANKK
+818 SDSSKTATANKK

-905 NKVIKYLIV
+905 NNVVKYLIV

-997 KKLKAGDLLY
+997 KNKCNLALLSSSVLPEKRSSKKAAKKKMTAY
-1007 ILSIDR
+1007 R
-1013 LGRNY
+1013 KMT
-1018 EEILLQWRIITKEKQ
+1018 EKMTLLQIPVIVDRAKDEKGK
-1033 VDVVVL
+1033 D
-1039 DMPLLDTRK
+1039 
-1048 SGNDLTGTFVA
+1048 A
-1059 DLVLQILSYVAQTE
+1059 
-1073 RENIHQRQKE
+1073 QKE
-1083 GIAAAKLRGVKF
+1083 
-1095 GRPRKDVPERF
+1095 
-1106 WQLKEDWEDQKIT
+1106 WEKVYKVILGCDGQ
-1119 SREAAR
+1119 SAE
-1125 QLSIA
+1125 
-1130 QDTFL
+1130 
-1135 RWVHGK
+1135 

>member
-1 MEENNN
+1 
-7 ELTRPFCTLLR
+7 
-18 MISWKGILID
+18 
-28 RKVVGREYKMKHN
+28 MKHN

-67 NAAVGDTLSEN
+67 NAAVEDTLSEN

-99 EAAAGQTESSV
+99 EAAAGQTETEAAAGQTESSV

-275 EDTVPSTP
+275 EDTVSSTP

-307 EVQKLTPQ
+307 EVQELTPQ

-336 KIVTV
+336 EVVTV

-566 LLAEQYTFQIPVE
+566 LLAEQYTFQIPVK

-697 GVYTPDSFSWSG
+697 GVYAPDSFSWSG

-818 SDSSKTAAANKK
+818 SDSSKTATANKK

-914 PENAEIPA
+914 PENVEIPA

-997 KKLKAGDLLY
+997 KNKCNLALLSSSVLPEKRSSKKAAKKKMTAY
-1007 ILSIDR
+1007 R
-1013 LGRNY
+1013 KMT
-1018 EEILLQWRIITKEKQ
+1018 EKMTLLQIPVIVDRAKDEKGK
-1033 VDVVVL
+1033 D
-1039 DMPLLDTRK
+1039 
-1048 SGNDLTGTFVA
+1048 A
-1059 DLVLQILSYVAQTE
+1059 
-1073 RENIHQRQKE
+1073 QKE
-1083 GIAAAKLRGVKF
+1083 
-1095 GRPRKDVPERF
+1095 
-1106 WQLKEDWEDQKIT
+1106 WEKVYKVILGCDGQ
-1119 SREAAR
+1119 SAE
-1125 QLSIA
+1125 
-1130 QDTFL
+1130 
-1135 RWVHGK
+1135 

>member
-1 MEENNN
+1 
-7 ELTRPFCTLLR
+7 
-18 MISWKGILID
+18 
-28 RKVVGREYKMKHN
+28 MKHN

-67 NAAVGDTLSEN
+67 NAAVEDTLSEN
-78 KQDSDEAGQTEP
+78 KQDSDEVGQTEPEATAGQTEL
-90 EAAAGQTES
+90 EAAAGQTET

-140 APQTEPIGE
+140 VPQTEPIGE

-307 EVQKLTPQ
+307 EVQELTPQ

-336 KIVTV
+336 EVVTV

-347 AEVTAVK
+347 AELTAVK
-354 AGTAEVTVSIN
+354 AGTAEVTVSIK

-372 KATCKVTVTASE
+372 KVTCKVTVTASE

-620 SNGNNGSNGSLKPG
+620 SNGNNGSNGSLTPG

-818 SDSSKTAAANKK
+818 SDSSKTATANKK

-914 PENAEIPA
+914 PENVEIPA

-997 KKLKAGDLLY
+997 KNKCNLALLSSSVLPEKRSSKKAAKKKMTAY
-1007 ILSIDR
+1007 R
-1013 LGRNY
+1013 KMT
-1018 EEILLQWRIITKEKQ
+1018 EKMTLLQIPVIVDRAKDEKGK
-1033 VDVVVL
+1033 D
-1039 DMPLLDTRK
+1039 
-1048 SGNDLTGTFVA
+1048 A
-1059 DLVLQILSYVAQTE
+1059 
-1073 RENIHQRQKE
+1073 QKE
-1083 GIAAAKLRGVKF
+1083 
-1095 GRPRKDVPERF
+1095 
-1106 WQLKEDWEDQKIT
+1106 WEKVYQVILGCDGQ
-1119 SREAAR
+1119 SAE
-1125 QLSIA
+1125 
-1130 QDTFL
+1130 
-1135 RWVHGK
+1135 

>member
-1 MEENNN
+1 MEENYNK
-7 ELTRPFCTLLR
+7 LTRPFCTLLR
-18 MISWKGILID
+18 MISWKGILVD

-67 NAAVGDTLSEN
+67 NAAVEN
-78 KQDSDEAGQTEP
+78 AVNANVQDSAEAGQTEP
-90 EAAAGQTES
+90 EATAGQTET

-297 EGSEL
+297 EGAEL

-307 EVQKLTPQ
+307 EVQELTPQ

-620 SNGNNGSNGSLKPG
+620 SNGNNGSNGSLTPG

-715 ITCSKVTVTGGQA
+715 ITCIKVTVTGGQA

-784 EIKYTIFVYIAEAAK
+784 EIKYTIFVYISEAAK

-818 SDSSKTAAANKK
+818 SDSSKTATANKK

-929 VVRQPADHVYAGSNK
+929 VVRQSADHVYAGSNK

-997 KKLKAGDLLY
+997 KNKCNLALLSSSVLPEKRSSKKAAKKKMTAY
-1007 ILSIDR
+1007 R
-1013 LGRNY
+1013 KMT
-1018 EEILLQWRIITKEKQ
+1018 EKMTLLQIPVIVDRAKDEKGK
-1033 VDVVVL
+1033 D
-1039 DMPLLDTRK
+1039 
-1048 SGNDLTGTFVA
+1048 A
-1059 DLVLQILSYVAQTE
+1059 
-1073 RENIHQRQKE
+1073 QKE
-1083 GIAAAKLRGVKF
+1083 
-1095 GRPRKDVPERF
+1095 
-1106 WQLKEDWEDQKIT
+1106 WEKVYQVILGCDGQ
-1119 SREAAR
+1119 SAE
-1125 QLSIA
+1125 
-1130 QDTFL
+1130 
-1135 RWVHGK
+1135 

>member
-1 MEENNN
+1 MEENYNK
-7 ELTRPFCTLLR
+7 LTRPFCTLLR

-67 NAAVGDTLSEN
+67 NAAVEDTLSEN
-78 KQDSDEAGQTEP
+78 KQDSDEVGQTEP
-90 EAAAGQTES
+90 EATVGQTEP

-307 EVQKLTPQ
+307 EVQELTPQ

-336 KIVTV
+336 EVVTV

-347 AEVTAVK
+347 AELTAVK
-354 AGTAEVTVSIN
+354 AGTAEVTVSIK

-566 LLAEQYTFQIPVE
+566 LLAEQYTFRIPVE

-620 SNGNNGSNGSLKPG
+620 SNGNNGSNGSLIPG

-818 SDSSKTAAANKK
+818 SDSSKTATANKK

-905 NKVIKYLIV
+905 NNVVKYLIV

-997 KKLKAGDLLY
+997 KNKCNLALLSSSVLPEKRSSKKAAKKKMTAY
-1007 ILSIDR
+1007 R
-1013 LGRNY
+1013 KMT
-1018 EEILLQWRIITKEKQ
+1018 EKMTLLQIPVIVDRAKDEKGK
-1033 VDVVVL
+1033 D
-1039 DMPLLDTRK
+1039 
-1048 SGNDLTGTFVA
+1048 A
-1059 DLVLQILSYVAQTE
+1059 
-1073 RENIHQRQKE
+1073 QKE
-1083 GIAAAKLRGVKF
+1083 
-1095 GRPRKDVPERF
+1095 
-1106 WQLKEDWEDQKIT
+1106 WEKVYQVILGCDGQ
-1119 SREAAR
+1119 SAE
-1125 QLSIA
+1125 
-1130 QDTFL
+1130 
-1135 RWVHGK
+1135 

>member
-1 MEENNN
+1 
-7 ELTRPFCTLLR
+7 
-18 MISWKGILID
+18 
-28 RKVVGREYKMKHN
+28 MKHN

-67 NAAVGDTLSEN
+67 NAAVEDTLSEN
-78 KQDSDEAGQTEP
+78 KQDNDEAGQTEL
-90 EAAAGQTES
+90 EAAAGQTET
-99 EAAAGQTESSV
+99 EAATGQTESSV

-119 KEAGKN
+119 KETGKN

-237 AGVTFEIPVN
+237 AGVAFEIPVN

-307 EVQKLTPQ
+307 EVQELTPQ

-354 AGTAEVTVSIN
+354 AGTAEVTATFTN
-365 NAEGTEL
+365 FEGTEL

-384 TENKTLTDGN
+384 TENKTLTDGS

-424 TLSGTGYDYLYMGS
+424 TLSGTGYDYLYMGK

-513 GGKMFR
+513 GGMMFR

-531 MTAAVTLSG
+531 MTAAVTLSS
-540 QGYNRIYLGDVNNAS
+540 QGYSRIYLGDVNSAPG
-555 DDEKNWILPDS
+555 DEKNWIFPDS

-620 SNGNNGSNGSLKPG
+620 SNGNNGSNGSLTPG
-634 GNNNNPGNGSNGNN
+634 GNNNNPGNASNGNN

-757 STSFVIPVELNK
+757 STSFVIPVEMNK

-804 RANGKEVTVIGANG
+804 RANGKEVTVIGVNG
-818 SDSSKTAAANKK
+818 SDSSKTATANKK

-843 QSETKAEYAKYF
+843 QSETKAECAKYF

-905 NKVIKYLIV
+905 NNVVKYLIV

-997 KKLKAGDLLY
+997 KNKCNLALLSSSVLPEKRSSKKAAKKKMTAY
-1007 ILSIDR
+1007 R
-1013 LGRNY
+1013 KMT
-1018 EEILLQWRIITKEKQ
+1018 EKMTLLQIPVIVDRAKDEKGK
-1033 VDVVVL
+1033 D
-1039 DMPLLDTRK
+1039 
-1048 SGNDLTGTFVA
+1048 A
-1059 DLVLQILSYVAQTE
+1059 
-1073 RENIHQRQKE
+1073 QKE
-1083 GIAAAKLRGVKF
+1083 
-1095 GRPRKDVPERF
+1095 
-1106 WQLKEDWEDQKIT
+1106 WEKVYQVILGCDGQ
-1119 SREAAR
+1119 SAE
-1125 QLSIA
+1125 
-1130 QDTFL
+1130 
-1135 RWVHGK
+1135 

>member
-1 MEENNN
+1 MEENYNK
-7 ELTRPFCTLLR
+7 LTRPFCTLLR

-90 EAAAGQTES
+90 EATAGQTESEAAAGQTET

-307 EVQKLTPQ
+307 EVQELTPQ

-336 KIVTV
+336 EVVTV

-347 AEVTAVK
+347 AELTAVK
-354 AGTAEVTVSIN
+354 AGTAEVTVSIK

-620 SNGNNGSNGSLKPG
+620 SNGNNGSNGSLTPG
-634 GNNNNPGNGSNGNN
+634 GNNNNP
-648 QGNAENNNGNS
+648 GNAENNNGNS

-944 TISLMEELG
+944 MISLMEELG

-997 KKLKAGDLLY
+997 KNKCNLALLSSSVLPEKRSSKKAAKKKMTAY
-1007 ILSIDR
+1007 R
-1013 LGRNY
+1013 KMT
-1018 EEILLQWRIITKEKQ
+1018 EKMTLLQIPVIVDRAKDEKGK
-1033 VDVVVL
+1033 D
-1039 DMPLLDTRK
+1039 
-1048 SGNDLTGTFVA
+1048 A
-1059 DLVLQILSYVAQTE
+1059 
-1073 RENIHQRQKE
+1073 QKE
-1083 GIAAAKLRGVKF
+1083 WEKVYQVILGC
-1095 GRPRKDVPERF
+1095 DVQSAE
-1106 WQLKEDWEDQKIT
+1106 
-1119 SREAAR
+1119 
-1125 QLSIA
+1125 
-1130 QDTFL
+1130 
-1135 RWVHGK
+1135 

>member
-1 MEENNN
+1 MEENYNK
-7 ELTRPFCTLLR
+7 LTRPFCTLLR

-67 NAAVGDTLSEN
+67 NAAVEDTLSEN
-78 KQDSDEAGQTEP
+78 KQDSDEV
-90 EAAAGQTES
+90 GQTES
-99 EAAAGQTESSV
+99 EAAAGQTETEAAAGQTESSV
-110 TTDTSQEVT
+110 TADTSQEVT

-125 QVAVEKVQNTQEDGT
+125 QVAVEKIQNTQEDGT

-283 STPDQTVITELSFK
+283 STPNQTVITELSFK

-307 EVQKLTPQ
+307 EVQELTPQ

-336 KIVTV
+336 EVVTV

-347 AEVTAVK
+347 AELTAVK
-354 AGTAEVTVSIN
+354 AGTAEVTVSIK

-818 SDSSKTAAANKK
+818 SDSSKTATANKK

-891 GLNPAEQEQAALYL
+891 GLNPAEQEQATLYL
-905 NKVIKYLIV
+905 NNVVKYLIV

-997 KKLKAGDLLY
+997 KNKCNLALLSSSVLPEKRSSKKAAKKKMTAY
-1007 ILSIDR
+1007 R
-1013 LGRNY
+1013 KMT
-1018 EEILLQWRIITKEKQ
+1018 EKMTLLQIPVIVDRAKDEKGK
-1033 VDVVVL
+1033 D
-1039 DMPLLDTRK
+1039 
-1048 SGNDLTGTFVA
+1048 A
-1059 DLVLQILSYVAQTE
+1059 
-1073 RENIHQRQKE
+1073 QKE
-1083 GIAAAKLRGVKF
+1083 
-1095 GRPRKDVPERF
+1095 
-1106 WQLKEDWEDQKIT
+1106 WEKVYQVILGCDGQ
-1119 SREAAR
+1119 SAE
-1125 QLSIA
+1125 
-1130 QDTFL
+1130 
-1135 RWVHGK
+1135 

>member
-1 MEENNN
+1 MEENYNK
-7 ELTRPFCTLLR
+7 LTRPFCTLLR
-18 MISWKGILID
+18 MISWKGISVD

-67 NAAVGDTLSEN
+67 NAAVEDTLSEN
-78 KQDSDEAGQTEP
+78 KQDSDEVGQIEP

-307 EVQKLTPQ
+307 EVQELTPQ

-347 AEVTAVK
+347 AELTAVK
-354 AGTAEVTVSIN
+354 AGTAEVTVSIK

-620 SNGNNGSNGSLKPG
+620 SNGNNGSNGSLTPG

-891 GLNPAEQEQAALYL
+891 GLNPAEQEQATLYL
-905 NKVIKYLIV
+905 NNVVKYLIV

-944 TISLMEELG
+944 TISLVEELG

-997 KKLKAGDLLY
+997 KNKCNLALLSSSVLPEKRSSKKAAKKKMTAY
-1007 ILSIDR
+1007 R
-1013 LGRNY
+1013 KMT
-1018 EEILLQWRIITKEKQ
+1018 EKMTLLQIPVIVDRAKDEKGK
-1033 VDVVVL
+1033 D
-1039 DMPLLDTRK
+1039 
-1048 SGNDLTGTFVA
+1048 A
-1059 DLVLQILSYVAQTE
+1059 
-1073 RENIHQRQKE
+1073 QKE
-1083 GIAAAKLRGVKF
+1083 
-1095 GRPRKDVPERF
+1095 
-1106 WQLKEDWEDQKIT
+1106 WEKVYQVILGCDGQ
-1119 SREAAR
+1119 SAE
-1125 QLSIA
+1125 
-1130 QDTFL
+1130 
-1135 RWVHGK
+1135 

>member
-1 MEENNN
+1 
-7 ELTRPFCTLLR
+7 
-18 MISWKGILID
+18 
-28 RKVVGREYKMKHN
+28 MKHN

-67 NAAVGDTLSEN
+67 NAAVEN
-78 KQDSDEAGQTEP
+78 AVNANVQDSAEAGQTEP
-90 EAAAGQTES
+90 EATAGQTES
-99 EAAAGQTESSV
+99 EAVAGQTETEAAAGQTESSV
-110 TTDTSQEVT
+110 TTDTSQDVT

-297 EGSEL
+297 EGAEL

-307 EVQKLTPQ
+307 EVQELTPQ

-384 TENKTLTDGN
+384 TENKTLIDGN

-410 CILTSEKGKMYAVI
+410 CILSSEKGKMYAVI
-424 TLSGTGYDYLYMGS
+424 TLSGTGYDYLYMGP

-481 KKDKWYDRTLIFSSA
+481 KNDKWYDRTLIFSSA

-540 QGYNRIYLGDVNNAS
+540 HGYNRIYLGDVNNAS

-620 SNGNNGSNGSLKPG
+620 SNGNNGSNGSLTPG

-673 QESKYESDLN
+673 KESKYESDLN

-799 ANASA
+799 ANATA

-818 SDSSKTAAANKK
+818 SDSSKTATANKK

-914 PENAEIPA
+914 PENVEIPA

-997 KKLKAGDLLY
+997 KNKCNLALLSSSVLPEKRSSKKAAKKKMTAY
-1007 ILSIDR
+1007 R
-1013 LGRNY
+1013 KMT
-1018 EEILLQWRIITKEKQ
+1018 EKMTLLQIPVIVDRAKDEKGK
-1033 VDVVVL
+1033 D
-1039 DMPLLDTRK
+1039 
-1048 SGNDLTGTFVA
+1048 A
-1059 DLVLQILSYVAQTE
+1059 
-1073 RENIHQRQKE
+1073 QKE
-1083 GIAAAKLRGVKF
+1083 
-1095 GRPRKDVPERF
+1095 
-1106 WQLKEDWEDQKIT
+1106 WEKVYKVILGCDGQ
-1119 SREAAR
+1119 SAE
-1125 QLSIA
+1125 
-1130 QDTFL
+1130 
-1135 RWVHGK
+1135 

>member
-1 MEENNN
+1 MEENYNK
-7 ELTRPFCTLLR
+7 LTRPFCTLLR
-18 MISWKGILID
+18 MISWKGILVD

-67 NAAVGDTLSEN
+67 NAAVEDTLSEN

-90 EAAAGQTES
+90 EAADRQTET

-164 ALKDGEYG
+164 ALKDGEYS

-275 EDTVPSTP
+275 EDAVPSTP

-307 EVQKLTPQ
+307 EVQELTPQ

-384 TENKTLTDGN
+384 TENKILTDGS

-424 TLSGTGYDYLYMGS
+424 TLSGTGYDYLYMGP

-540 QGYNRIYLGDVNNAS
+540 HGYNRIYLGDVNNAS

-620 SNGNNGSNGSLKPG
+620 SNGNNGSNGSLTPG

-818 SDSSKTAAANKK
+818 SDSSKTATANKK

-905 NKVIKYLIV
+905 NNVVKYLIV

-997 KKLKAGDLLY
+997 KNKCNLALLSSSVLPEKRSSKKAAKKKMTAY
-1007 ILSIDR
+1007 R
-1013 LGRNY
+1013 KMT
-1018 EEILLQWRIITKEKQ
+1018 EKMTLLQIPVIVDRAKDEKGK
-1033 VDVVVL
+1033 D
-1039 DMPLLDTRK
+1039 
-1048 SGNDLTGTFVA
+1048 A
-1059 DLVLQILSYVAQTE
+1059 
-1073 RENIHQRQKE
+1073 QKE
-1083 GIAAAKLRGVKF
+1083 
-1095 GRPRKDVPERF
+1095 
-1106 WQLKEDWEDQKIT
+1106 WEKVYKVILGCDGQ
-1119 SREAAR
+1119 SAE
-1125 QLSIA
+1125 
-1130 QDTFL
+1130 
-1135 RWVHGK
+1135 

>member
-1 MEENNN
+1 MEENYNK
-7 ELTRPFCTLLR
+7 LTRPFCTLLR

-67 NAAVGDTLSEN
+67 NAAVEDTLSEN
-78 KQDSDEAGQTEP
+78 KQDSDEVGQTEP
-90 EAAAGQTES
+90 EATVGQTEL

-231 KPREGE
+231 KPREGG

-307 EVQKLTPQ
+307 EVQELTPQ

-336 KIVTV
+336 EVVTV

-347 AEVTAVK
+347 AELTAVK
-354 AGTAEVTVSIN
+354 AGTAEVTVSIK

-620 SNGNNGSNGSLKPG
+620 SNGNNGSNGSLTPG

-715 ITCSKVTVTGGQA
+715 INCSKVTVTGGQA

-818 SDSSKTAAANKK
+818 SDSSKTATANKK

-905 NKVIKYLIV
+905 NNVVKYLIV

-968 KNETIKEKMA
+968 KNETIKEKMT

-997 KKLKAGDLLY
+997 KNKCNLALLSSSVLPEKRSSKKAAKKKMTAY
-1007 ILSIDR
+1007 R
-1013 LGRNY
+1013 KMT
-1018 EEILLQWRIITKEKQ
+1018 EKMTLLQIPVIVDRAKDEKGK
-1033 VDVVVL
+1033 D
-1039 DMPLLDTRK
+1039 
-1048 SGNDLTGTFVA
+1048 A
-1059 DLVLQILSYVAQTE
+1059 
-1073 RENIHQRQKE
+1073 QKE
-1083 GIAAAKLRGVKF
+1083 
-1095 GRPRKDVPERF
+1095 
-1106 WQLKEDWEDQKIT
+1106 WEKVYQVILGCDGQ
-1119 SREAAR
+1119 SAE
-1125 QLSIA
+1125 
-1130 QDTFL
+1130 
-1135 RWVHGK
+1135 

>member
-1 MEENNN
+1 
-7 ELTRPFCTLLR
+7 
-18 MISWKGILID
+18 
-28 RKVVGREYKMKHN
+28 MKHN

-67 NAAVGDTLSEN
+67 NAAVEDTLSEN
-78 KQDSDEAGQTEP
+78 KQDSDEVGHTEP
-90 EAAAGQTES
+90 EATAGHTES
-99 EAAAGQTESSV
+99 EAADGHTETEAAAGQTESSV

-125 QVAVEKVQNTQEDGT
+125 LVAVEKVQNTQEDGT

-297 EGSEL
+297 EGTEL

-336 KIVTV
+336 EVVTV

-347 AEVTAVK
+347 AELTAVK

-620 SNGNNGSNGSLKPG
+620 SNGNNGSNGSLTPG

-880 GKKWKEASEIS
+880 GKKWKEASETS

-905 NKVIKYLIV
+905 NKVVKYLIV

-997 KKLKAGDLLY
+997 KSKCNLALLSSSVLPEKRSSKKAAKKKMTAY
-1007 ILSIDR
+1007 R
-1013 LGRNY
+1013 KMT
-1018 EEILLQWRIITKEKQ
+1018 EKMTLLQIPVIVDRAKDEKGK
-1033 VDVVVL
+1033 D
-1039 DMPLLDTRK
+1039 
-1048 SGNDLTGTFVA
+1048 A
-1059 DLVLQILSYVAQTE
+1059 
-1073 RENIHQRQKE
+1073 QKE
-1083 GIAAAKLRGVKF
+1083 
-1095 GRPRKDVPERF
+1095 
-1106 WQLKEDWEDQKIT
+1106 WEKVYQVILECDSQ
-1119 SREAAR
+1119 SAE
-1125 QLSIA
+1125 
-1130 QDTFL
+1130 
-1135 RWVHGK
+1135 

>member
-1 MEENNN
+1 MEENCNK
-7 ELTRPFCTLLR
+7 LTRPFCTLLR

-67 NAAVGDTLSEN
+67 NAAVEDTLSEN
-78 KQDSDEAGQTEP
+78 KQDNDEAGQTEL
-90 EAAAGQTES
+90 EAAAGQTET

-119 KEAGKN
+119 KETGKN
-125 QVAVEKVQNTQEDGT
+125 QVAVEKVQNTQKDGT
-140 APQTEPIGE
+140 ALQTEPIGE

-164 ALKDGEYG
+164 ALKDGEYS

-237 AGVTFEIPVN
+237 AGVAFEIPVN

-307 EVQKLTPQ
+307 EVQELTPQ

-384 TENKTLTDGN
+384 TENKTLTDGS

-400 TGNKMFKVTN
+400 TGNRMFKVTN

-424 TLSGTGYDYLYMGS
+424 TLSGTGYDYLYMGL
-438 AADAAEAAA
+438 ADDAEEAAA

-481 KKDKWYDRTLIFSSA
+481 KKDKWYDHTLIFSSA

-540 QGYNRIYLGDVNNAS
+540 QGYNRIYLGDVNSAP

-620 SNGNNGSNGSLKPG
+620 SNGNNGSNGSLTPG

-683 KSTARV
+683 KSTVRV

-757 STSFVIPVELNK
+757 STSFVIPVEMNK

-804 RANGKEVTVIGANG
+804 RANGKEVTVIGVNG
-818 SDSSKTAAANKK
+818 SDSSKTATANKK

-843 QSETKAEYAKYF
+843 QSETKVEYAKYF

-905 NKVIKYLIV
+905 NNVVKYLIV

-997 KKLKAGDLLY
+997 KNKCNLALLSSSVLPEKRSSKKAAKKKMTAY
-1007 ILSIDR
+1007 R
-1013 LGRNY
+1013 KMT
-1018 EEILLQWRIITKEKQ
+1018 EKMTLLQIPVIVDRAKDEKGR
-1033 VDVVVL
+1033 D
-1039 DMPLLDTRK
+1039 
-1048 SGNDLTGTFVA
+1048 A
-1059 DLVLQILSYVAQTE
+1059 
-1073 RENIHQRQKE
+1073 QKE
-1083 GIAAAKLRGVKF
+1083 
-1095 GRPRKDVPERF
+1095 
-1106 WQLKEDWEDQKIT
+1106 WEKVYQVILGCDGQ
-1119 SREAAR
+1119 SAE
-1125 QLSIA
+1125 
-1130 QDTFL
+1130 
-1135 RWVHGK
+1135 

>member
-1 MEENNN
+1 
-7 ELTRPFCTLLR
+7 
-18 MISWKGILID
+18 
-28 RKVVGREYKMKHN
+28 MKHN

-67 NAAVGDTLSEN
+67 NAAVEDTLSEN
-78 KQDSDEAGQTEP
+78 KQDSDEVGQTEP
-90 EAAAGQTES
+90 EATAGQTEL

-307 EVQKLTPQ
+307 EVQELTPQ

-336 KIVTV
+336 EVVTV

-347 AEVTAVK
+347 AELTAVK
-354 AGTAEVTVSIN
+354 AGTAEVTVSIK

-620 SNGNNGSNGSLKPG
+620 SNGNNGSNGSLTPG

-818 SDSSKTAAANKK
+818 SDSSKTATANKK

-905 NKVIKYLIV
+905 NNVVKYLIV

-968 KNETIKEKMA
+968 KNETIKEKMT

-997 KKLKAGDLLY
+997 KNKCNLALLSSSVLPEKRSSKKAAKKKMTAY
-1007 ILSIDR
+1007 R
-1013 LGRNY
+1013 KMT
-1018 EEILLQWRIITKEKQ
+1018 EKMTLLQIPVIVDRAKDEKGK
-1033 VDVVVL
+1033 D
-1039 DMPLLDTRK
+1039 
-1048 SGNDLTGTFVA
+1048 A
-1059 DLVLQILSYVAQTE
+1059 
-1073 RENIHQRQKE
+1073 QKE
-1083 GIAAAKLRGVKF
+1083 
-1095 GRPRKDVPERF
+1095 
-1106 WQLKEDWEDQKIT
+1106 WEKVYQVILGCDGQ
-1119 SREAAR
+1119 SAE
-1125 QLSIA
+1125 
-1130 QDTFL
+1130 
-1135 RWVHGK
+1135 